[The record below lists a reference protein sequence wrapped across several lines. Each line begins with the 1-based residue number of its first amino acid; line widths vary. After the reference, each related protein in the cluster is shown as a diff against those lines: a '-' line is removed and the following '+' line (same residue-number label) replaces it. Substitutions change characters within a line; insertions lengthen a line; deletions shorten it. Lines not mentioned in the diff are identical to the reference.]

1 MKEQTIKT
9 RQPNTANT
17 TSGANARRAV
27 TRSAVG
33 GGQRPAARGGAG
45 RTRQERKSSSL
56 DWRKIAANARAVMPV
71 ALKAFVVICFAAM
84 LIFGYK
90 AVAAASFFNL
100 RRIDVEGTERASDE
114 NIRRRIKASV
124 AGEGVWRAD
133 LNALSAD
140 LAKESWVRAAVVSR
154 VLPSGVRVRIT
165 ERTPQ
170 AVVRTSEGKM
180 MWVDDEGV
188 MLAAVTAS
196 DKMPEFI
203 LRGWNEGETATAK
216 KENQPRV
223 KAYRQM
229 NKAWTDAGIADR
241 VSEIN
246 VDDLRDV
253 RAQLAGRDAG
263 IEVRLGA
270 ENYGS
275 RLREALNVLDDA
287 RRSPKG
293 GANIRYIVALN
304 DDRIIVGSN
313 PSGAVN

>member
-1 MKEQTIKT
+1 MA
-9 RQPNTANT
+9 NTA
-17 TSGANARRAV
+17 GARRSV

-33 GGQRPAARGGAG
+33 GGQRPAARGGAARG
-45 RTRQERKSSSL
+45 RQEKKSASI
-56 DWRKIAANARAVMPV
+56 DWRKIAANARVVLPV
-71 ALKAFVVICFAAM
+71 ALKAFVVLCFVAM
-84 LIFGYK
+84 LVFGYK
-90 AVAAASFFNL
+90 AIAAASFFNL
-100 RRIDVEGTERASDE
+100 RRIDVEGTERASGE
-114 NIRRRIKASV
+114 NIRRRIKAAV

-133 LNALSAD
+133 LDGLSAE

-154 VLPSGVRVRIT
+154 VLPSGLRVRIT

-170 AVVRTSEGKM
+170 AVVRTGEGKM

-203 LRGWNEGETATAK
+203 LRGWNEGETAAARR
-216 KENQPRV
+216 ENQPRV
-223 KAYRQM
+223 KAYRGM
-229 NKAWTDAGIADR
+229 NKAWTEAGIADR

-313 PSGAVN
+313 PGGAVN

>member
-1 MKEQTIKT
+1 MREQVIKT
-9 RQPNTANT
+9 KQPNA
-17 TSGANARRAV
+17 GRA

-33 GGQRPAARGGAG
+33 GGQRPARRNASRA
-45 RTRQERKSSSL
+45 RQETKTSFV
-56 DWRKIAANARAVMPV
+56 DWRKVAANARAVVPI
-71 ALKAFVVICFAAM
+71 ALKAFVVICLAAM
-84 LIFGYK
+84 LITGYK

-100 RRIDVEGTERASDE
+100 RAIDVEGTERASGE
-114 NIRRRIKASV
+114 NIKRRVRASV
-124 AGEGVWRAD
+124 AGAGVWRAD
-133 LNALSAD
+133 IDALSAE

-154 VLPSGVRVRIT
+154 VLPSGIRVRIT

-170 AVVRTSEGKM
+170 AVVRTGEGKM
-180 MWVDDEGV
+180 VWVDDEGV
-188 MLAAVTAS
+188 TLSTVAPS
-196 DKMPEFI
+196 DKMPEFF
-203 LRGWNEGETATAK
+203 LRGWNEGDTQAAR
-216 KENQPRV
+216 KENQARV
-223 KAYRQM
+223 KAYRGM
-229 NKAWTDAGIADR
+229 NKAWTEAGIAGR

-253 RAQLAGRDAG
+253 RAQLAGRDTG

-293 GANIRYIVALN
+293 SANIRYIVALN

>member
-1 MKEQTIKT
+1 LKEQVIKSK
-9 RQPNTANT
+9 QPNA
-17 TSGANARRAV
+17 GRA

-33 GGQRPAARGGAG
+33 VGQRPARRNASRA
-45 RTRQERKSSSL
+45 RQETKTSFV
-56 DWRKIAANARAVMPV
+56 DWRKVAANARAVVPI
-71 ALKAFVVICFAAM
+71 ALKAFVVICLAAM
-84 LIFGYK
+84 LITGYK

-100 RRIDVEGTERASDE
+100 RAIDVEGTERASSE
-114 NIRRRIKASV
+114 KIKRRVRASV
-124 AGEGVWRAD
+124 AGAGVWRAD
-133 LNALSAD
+133 VDALSAE
-140 LAKESWVRAAVVSR
+140 LAKESWVRVAVVSR
-154 VLPSGVRVRIT
+154 VLPSGIRVRIT

-180 MWVDDEGV
+180 VWVDDEGV
-188 MLAAVTAS
+188 TLSAVAPS
-196 DKMPEFI
+196 DKMPEFF
-203 LRGWNEGETATAK
+203 LRGWNEGDTQAAR
-216 KENQPRV
+216 KENQARV
-223 KAYRQM
+223 KAYRGM
-229 NKAWTDAGIADR
+229 NKMWMDAGIADR

-253 RAQLAGRDAG
+253 RAQLAGRDTG

-313 PSGAVN
+313 PGGAVN